1 MALAAK
7 RKHLSTDV
15 TTRSQHQNLTSELQ
29 AFKSKLNGQCISL
42 DDLEK
47 AERAILSFTQ
57 RQVFPVEHEK
67 FGMAPPTV
75 PKSSRI
81 YRLDPMLKD
90 GLTRIGGPFG
100 RHEVSH
106 HPPQTVSHFQSVN
119 SPYS

>member
-57 RQVFPVEHEK
+57 RQVLS
-67 FGMAPPTV
+67 MR
-75 PKSSRI
+75 S
-81 YRLDPMLKD
+81 
-90 GLTRIGGPFG
+90 
-100 RHEVSH
+100 
-106 HPPQTVSHFQSVN
+106 
-119 SPYS
+119 